1 MSLETAAETLA
12 KRLASMEYVEMY
24 SHYDADGI
32 AAAAIMSIALTRA
45 NIAFKLRIL
54 PGIHEDD
61 VENPE
66 CSLLCDFGASCTG
79 LVESTMI
86 IDHHVP
92 YNTSQNHVNPRSC
105 GEDGET
111 ELSAAGCAYL
121 VANALGDNRDLAGLV
136 MLGIIGDNQ
145 SITGRNA
152 KIIGDAVANNLIN
165 PGRGILMP
173 GRSTKEQIA
182 TSLHPFLPN
191 LSGETKKA
199 EAIESA
205 CKSKI
210 SDEDYTSCILS
221 RIALESDASYQAL
234 MNLYGESWSLEREV
248 IQNAHAFTAVVDA
261 CGKVGKSG
269 IAYALCCGDASYVD
283 EAWNIAIAHRN
294 HIIDAVKSAEKI
306 SEAPLIWRVNDASSA
321 SDAADV
327 LIESANVPTFVIGR
341 GTESVRVS
349 ARAPA
354 GSAVNLEQMLK
365 SAAESC
371 GGSGGGHYSR
381 AGASIPLDREDEFL
395 AGLEAAACM

>member
-1 MSLETAAETLA
+1 MSLETAAETLG

-45 NIAFKLRIL
+45 KIAFKLRIL
-54 PGIHEDD
+54 PGICEDD

-79 LVESTMI
+79 LSESTMI

-92 YNTSQNHVNPRSC
+92 YNTSPNHVNPRSY

-145 SITGRNA
+145 TVSGRNSA
-152 KIIGDAVANNLIN
+152 IVGDAVANNLIN
-165 PGRGILMP
+165 PDRGILMP
-173 GRSTKEQIA
+173 GRSTKEQISN
-182 TSLHPFLPN
+182 SLHPYLPG
-191 LSGETKKA
+191 LSGNPAKA
-199 EAIESA
+199 EAIEAA
-205 CKSKI
+205 CVSKI
-210 SDEDYTSCILS
+210 SDEAYTACMLS
-221 RIALESDASYQAL
+221 RIVLESDASYEAL
-234 MNLYGESWSLEREV
+234 MKLYGDSWSLEREV

-269 IAYALCCGDASYVD
+269 IAYALCCGDASYLD
-283 EAWNIAIAHRN
+283 EAWNIAVAHRN

-306 SEAPLIWRVNDASSA
+306 RDTPQIWRVNDASAA

-327 LIESANVPTFVIGR
+327 LIESADVPTFVIGR
-341 GTESVRVS
+341 GPVSVRVS

-354 GSAVNLEQMLK
+354 GYAVNLEQLMK
-365 SAAESC
+365 ATAESC

-381 AGASIPLDREDEFL
+381 AGADIPLDREDEFL